1 MPYTTNVA
9 TSELSAQLKSFAETN
24 LIGQSFKHK
33 LLPAVQ
39 QTVTEII
46 SVDKI
51 PASCFLEILFKTS
64 EGKKYGFNT
73 LLANNL
79 AAWTNQDAIEAFA
92 AEFNAYALEH
102 KAYLTAQQAAVEK
115 ARKEQLATEQAEKER
130 LKAMEQRKLANDHL
144 MKKLS
149 ALKPDTSDNNFFV
162 KVGWLA
168 KHCKKITVS
177 MPDALETWFINTVG
191 DMPHSISTGKTI
203 NNNPMKYTLSISAT
217 VDDQDNLPIYFKDC
231 LNSKGTKIASTELL
245 FSLLKDFGFSSDKI
259 DPDEI
264 RKYIPTAELANFEKG
279 FAR

>member
-1 MPYTTNVA
+1 MSYATNIA
-9 TSELSAQLKSFAETN
+9 TSELSVQLKSFAETN

-33 LLPAVQ
+33 LLPTVQ
-39 QTVTEII
+39 QTITEIL

-51 PASCFLEILFKTS
+51 AASCFLEVLFKTS

-73 LLANNL
+73 LLANGL
-79 AAWTNQDAIEAFA
+79 AVWTNQDTIEAFA

-102 KAYLTAQQAAVEK
+102 KAYIMAQNAAAEK
-115 ARKEQLATEQAEKER
+115 ARQEQLAAEQAEKER
-130 LKAMEQRKLANDHL
+130 LKIMEQRKQANDRL

-149 ALKPDTSDNNFFV
+149 AMKPDTSDNSFFI

-168 KHCKKITVS
+168 KHCKKIAVR
-177 MPDALETWFINTVG
+177 MPDALETWFVKTVG
-191 DMPHSISTGKTI
+191 DMPHTVISGKTS
-203 NNNPMKYTLSISAT
+203 NNNPMQYTLSITAT
-217 VDDQDNLPIYFKDC
+217 VDDKDNLPIYFKDC
-231 LNSKGTKIASTELL
+231 LNSQGTKIASTELL

-264 RKYIPTAELANFEKG
+264 RKYIPTTELANFEKG